1 MAEYTPADAPWPIE
15 EVYPRDLR
23 LGDVI
28 CIAGNMPWLQITRIV
43 DAGERQPEWERPL
56 GARAFVLSTIGEDR
70 PITVTYDNHN
80 VRTVFR
86 RKDEEAGK
94 PPRA

>member
-1 MAEYTPADAPWPIE
+1 MAEYTPADAPWPTE
-15 EVYPRDLR
+15 EVWPRDLR

-28 CIAGNMPWLQITRIV
+28 NIAGNFPWLQITQIRDV
-43 DAGERQPEWERPL
+43 PECSPEWERKL
-56 GARAFVLSTIGEDR
+56 GTRLFVLSTIGEDR

-86 RKDEEAGK
+86 RSV
-94 PPRA
+94 